1 MVAEGQYPFL
11 SVIVATYNRREE
23 LHELLLSLADQSY
36 PKEQFE
42 IVVVDDGS
50 TDGTREMVHW
60 TVQAYGLSVQY
71 FHQANTGPGPSR
83 NLGMEKARGD
93 VLILIDSDCIAP
105 SYWLENIATAMADGR
120 VDAFGGPDTCRP
132 DFPPLLKAIDY
143 SMTSFLGTGGT
154 RGTAGVRIAKYYPR
168 SFNMGFR
175 REVYERIGGMGDL
188 RHGQD
193 MEFSNRMH
201 RHGFSIVFLPNIDVY
216 HKRRTSLKRFFK
228 QVFNWGVTRIN
239 LGRIDKQMLR
249 PVHALPALV
258 IAVCLLLTLAAPLST
273 FAFRVWTGAA
283 VLGLGLLGFAGV
295 QSLIRY
301 RSVRVALLSIVT
313 LTIQI
318 VAYGLGFWFGLCR
331 SVTSRTDEPVRGFT
345 KNYYK

>member
-1 MVAEGQYPFL
+1 MIIPA
-11 SVIVATYNRREE
+11 YNRREE
-23 LHELLLSLADQSY
+23 LGELLRSLADQSY
-36 PKEQFE
+36 PNGQFE

-50 TDGTREMVHW
+50 TDGTQEMVHE
-60 TVQAYGLSVQY
+60 AAESYGLSVQY
-71 FHQANTGPGPSR
+71 VHQANKGPGASR

-93 VLILIDSDCIAP
+93 VLVFIDSDCMAP
-105 SYWLENIATAMADGR
+105 PDWLENIAAAMADGS
-120 VDAFGGPDTCRP
+120 VDAFGGPDRCHP

-143 SMTSFLGTGGT
+143 SMTSFLGTGGA
-154 RGTAGVRIAKYYPR
+154 RGTTGVRVTKYYPR

-175 REVYERIGGMGDL
+175 REVYERIGGMGNL

-201 RHGFSIVFLPNIDVY
+201 RNGFSIAFLPNIGVY

-228 QVFNWGVTRIN
+228 QVFNWGVARIN

-249 PVHALPALV
+249 PVHILPALV
-258 IAVCLLLTLAAPLST
+258 VASYLPLTLGAPFST
-273 FAFRVWTGAA
+273 FTLRIWMGVTA
-283 VLGLGLLGFAGV
+283 LGLSLLCFGGV

-301 RSVRVALLSIVT
+301 KSVGVALLSVVT

-318 VAYGLGFWFGLCR
+318 VAYGLGFWFGLYR
-331 SVTSRTDEPVRGFT
+331 SASSRTDEPIQGFT
-345 KNYYK
+345 RNYYK